1 MELLSSVS
9 PMAAILLNIEMS
21 LTCANLSEE
30 GFTLSKTFLPYIN
43 VCNNF
48 SFIKEKST
56 YVVIRFLNSLT

>member
-1 MELLSSVS
+1 MDLLSSVS

-30 GFTLSKTFLPYIN
+30 GYTLSKTLLPYLN

-48 SFIKEKST
+48 SFIKEEST
-56 YVVIRFLNSLT
+56 YIVTRFMNSLT